1 MSAGLNFEHA
11 LGPYAGWI
19 DRTPLEILQTMA
31 GYGQPDALE
40 ILRNIPHHGER
51 VGRSPAEKIAINAQI
66 RVVVTRICT
75 MQDLETQI

>member
-19 DRTPLEILQTMA
+19 DQTPLTILQRMA
-31 GYGQPDALE
+31 QNGQPDALE

-51 VGRSPAEKIAINAQI
+51 VGHSLAEKTAINAQI

-75 MQDLETQI
+75 MQDLEIQI